1 MKCPHCKGTGKLGP
15 EQVNVGVMILAMRNA
30 RQLTQQDVANKA
42 GLSRAQIANIEVGR
56 SDIPVRTLALIA
68 SALDC
73 SMKDLV
79 P

>member
-1 MKCPHCKGTGKLGP
+1 MKCPHCKGTGEIGP
-15 EQVNVGVMILAMRNA
+15 DQVHVGMMILAMRNA

-42 GLSRAQIANIEVGR
+42 GMSRAQIANIEVGR